1 MNKGPDHPISTFE
14 KIAIAFAVL
23 TVIACFL
30 TIARLDLLDK
40 RMNRIEDFCST
51 MEAK

>member
-1 MNKGPDHPISTFE
+1 MTDFE
-14 KIAIAFAVL
+14 KLAIVFAVL

-30 TIARLDLLDK
+30 AIARLAILDQ